1 LSEPRF
7 AELAERAAISAWNSE
22 IPLGTLCCGQGGIA
36 YGLLAVYR
44 ITGSAHW
51 LQRARACLR
60 RAAADRSPH
69 FLRDALYKGAVGLAL
84 LAEELQ
90 SPETAAM
97 PLFEPGA

>member
-1 LSEPRF
+1 MDCWLFIAS
-7 AELAERAAISAWNSE
+7 RARSN
-22 IPLGTLCCGQGGIA
+22 
-36 YGLLAVYR
+36 
-44 ITGSAHW
+44 W

-69 FLRDALYKGAVGLAL
+69 FLPDALYKGAVGLTL